1 MRGISPVIATIII
14 LAVTVAIAIAVV
26 GWITGLWGGLAGGTE
41 QLVIYP
47 DSNITI
53 NTGTNDDALC
63 LHVKNQGG
71 DITIDS
77 IEVVGLATGLTTGIN
92 FNQNA
97 CTSGTNKVIP
107 AGSEGWVYVDLGAD
121 AVAGTSYTVKLY
133 TEGGNVFTAVVQ
145 AKKPS

>member
-53 NTGTNDDALC
+53 DFTGTTDVLC

-71 DITIDS
+71 DVTIS
-77 IEVVGLATGLTTGIN
+77 SVEIVGIGFNATAVSFNTASCATGGGN
-92 FNQNA
+92 
-97 CTSGTNKVIP
+97 VIS
-107 AGSEGWVYVDLGAD
+107 AGAEGWIYVALPGDV
-121 AVAGTSYTVKLY
+121 VAGTSYTVKVY
-133 TEGGNVFTAVVQ
+133 TAGGNVFTAVVQ
-145 AKKPS
+145 AKS